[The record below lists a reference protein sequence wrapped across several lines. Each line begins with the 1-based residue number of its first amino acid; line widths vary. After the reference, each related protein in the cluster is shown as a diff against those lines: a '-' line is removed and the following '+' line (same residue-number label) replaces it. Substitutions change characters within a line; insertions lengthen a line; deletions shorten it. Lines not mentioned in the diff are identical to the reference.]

1 VKQVKAYKRAKALR
15 IARKK
20 EAVAEYEM
28 KEALRKSSIK
38 RAAINK
44 RNKAL
49 KKSRKETSRKES
61 IR

>member
-1 VKQVKAYKRAKALR
+1 VKQVKDYKRKKALR

-28 KEALRKSSIK
+28 KEALRKS
-38 RAAINK
+38 RAKKAVIDK

>member
-1 VKQVKAYKRAKALR
+1 MKQVKAYKRAKALR

-28 KEALRKSSIK
+28 KEALRKSNKK

-44 RNKAL
+44 RNIAL